1 MNVKQA
7 TNVLDLLEYFA
18 ERQRP
23 ATLAEISKQLGWPR
37 SSTFNLL
44 GTLVNR
50 GFLYEPRA
58 KAGYY
63 PAPIWAAL
71 VNQIEQA
78 QPIPVGIHDLLAELV
93 EETGETAVL
102 AAASGAFALFVET
115 VESPSAVRYAAPI
128 GKRVPLH
135 LTATGRALLSQMSAD
150 ERAGI
155 LKKATFERYSVTTRM
170 SAEDVE
176 AEIQASI
183 ARGWFEG
190 NAEYTPELGGVAL
203 PFELGER
210 RFAMLVAG
218 PMFRVGSRL
227 PALAHTLQHKLTA
240 YLATAS
246 SAGFGA
252 LD

>member
-23 ATLAEISKQLGWPR
+23 ATLAEIAKHFEWPR

-44 GTLVNR
+44 ASLVNR

-63 PAPIWAAL
+63 PAPVWASL
-71 VNQIEQA
+71 ITRIEQA
-78 QPIPVGIHDLLAELV
+78 QPIPSGVHDLLADLV
-93 EETGETAVL
+93 HETGETAVL

-115 VESPSAVRYAAPI
+115 VESPSPVRYAAPV

-135 LTATGRALLSQMSAD
+135 LTATGRALLSQMTPT
-150 ERAGI
+150 ERAAI
-155 LKKATFERYSVTTRM
+155 LKKATFERHSDTTRM
-170 SAEDVE
+170 SPDEVE
-176 AEIQASI
+176 TEIQASL
-183 ARGWFEG
+183 ARGWFQG
-190 NAEYTPELGGVAL
+190 NAEYSPDLGGVAL
-203 PFELGER
+203 PFAVGER

-218 PMFRVGSRL
+218 PMFRVQTRL
-227 PALAHTLQHKLTA
+227 PALAHLLQQKLETYTA
-240 YLATAS
+240 TIAPNAPS
-246 SAGFGA
+246 Q
-252 LD
+252 